1 MFFQKPVRVLCIGS
15 ASKDIFFPTDEGI
28 LLETPE
34 DVTAQKKIAFELG
47 GKYRVAD
54 RYEAVGGVAAN
65 VAQGLAR
72 LGIRTGIYSNVGQ
85 DEMGRWIR
93 ESLERAGVSTRTLF
107 LDTEASTDL
116 SAIIVMMQNG
126 ERTIFHNRDANE
138 RLRIIPQ
145 KIKKPEWFF
154 ISSLNGEWEA
164 NLRHILEIASARGV
178 SLAYNPGQHNLRDNP
193 ELVLEVIAR
202 SKVLVLNKDEAIELL
217 LKSGAPLDPEKIND
231 EASILL
237 ALSKAGA
244 GIIGMTDGARGA
256 WGYDG
261 TEMWYCPIRAVD
273 RVVDATGAGDAFGAA
288 FFAAFLL
295 GKNLPDMLGFGI
307 AESGSVVREYGASEG
322 LLSLSALEALSKEV
336 KQERLS

>member
-47 GKYRVAD
+47 GKYSVKD

-65 VAQGLAR
+65 VAQGLSR
-72 LGIRTGIYSNVGQ
+72 LGIPTGVYSNVGQ
-85 DEMGRWIR
+85 DEMGEWIK
-93 ESLERAGVSTRTLF
+93 ESLDRAGVSTQTLF
-107 LDTEASTDL
+107 SDQEASTDV

-154 ISSLNGEWEA
+154 ISSLNGGWEE
-164 NLRHILEIASARGV
+164 NLRHILDIALSRGV

-193 ELVLEVIAR
+193 GLVLEVIAR
-202 SKVLVLNKDEAIELL
+202 SKVLVLNKDEVIELL
-217 LKSGAPLDPEKIND
+217 LKSGHSPDPTKIND
-231 EASILL
+231 EPSLL
-237 ALSKAGA
+237 SALAQAGA
-244 GIIGMTDGARGA
+244 GVIGMTDGARGA

-261 TEMWYCPIRAVD
+261 KEMWHCPIRALD

-288 FFAAFLL
+288 FFGAYLM
-295 GKNLPDMLGFGI
+295 GKNLPDMLAYGI

-322 LLSLSALEALSKEV
+322 LLSLSALEALSKEM
-336 KQERLS
+336 KPKRLS